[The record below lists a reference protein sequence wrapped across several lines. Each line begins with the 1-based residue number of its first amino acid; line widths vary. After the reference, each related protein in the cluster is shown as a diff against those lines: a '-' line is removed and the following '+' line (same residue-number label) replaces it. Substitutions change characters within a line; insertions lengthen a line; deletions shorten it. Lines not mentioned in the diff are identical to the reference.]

1 MAFNFSVFK
10 VRALSAIVF
19 VLIMLAGLL
28 FNNWSYFAL
37 FLLIQIGC
45 LYEYQK
51 LMRVIF
57 PSYNQISK
65 VHQWGVLVVGLFMM
79 TSLAPTDIILPA
91 AILQKLPPAY
101 QGIGLRW
108 IGLKAMPVAL
118 VLMLVADVFTRKADI
133 RNISIS
139 FFGFIYISISLSLF
153 YAMRG
158 MFLNSAMSMFFPN
171 IELMVPILVIVTV
184 WVNDTMAYIVGSFI
198 GRTPIS
204 PISPKKTWEGTI
216 AGVILSVVIL
226 STVAGQFIPIST
238 KYLYMITI
246 VASVM
251 GNLGDLFE
259 SKLKRLAGV
268 KDSGSMM
275 PGHGGFLD
283 RFDSILFAG
292 PFVWILLQFI
302 F

>member
-10 VRALSAIVF
+10 VRAFSAIVF

-28 FNNWSYFAL
+28 FNSWSYFAL

-51 LMRVIF
+51 LMRIIF
-57 PSYNQISK
+57 PSYHQISK
-65 VHQWGVLVVGLFMM
+65 MHQWGVLVVGLFMM

>member
-1 MAFNFSVFK
+1 
-10 VRALSAIVF
+10 
-19 VLIMLAGLL
+19 
-28 FNNWSYFAL
+28 
-37 FLLIQIGC
+37 
-45 LYEYQK
+45 
-51 LMRVIF
+51 
-57 PSYNQISK
+57 
-65 VHQWGVLVVGLFMM
+65 VLVVGTLMM
-79 TSLAPTDIILPA
+79 TSLAPTDISLPDFIKNILPTNF
-91 AILQKLPPAY
+91 

-118 VLMLVADVFTRKADI
+118 VLMMVADVFARKAEVK
-133 RNISIS
+133 NIAIS

-153 YAMRG
+153 YATRG

-171 IELMVPILVIVTV
+171 IELMVPILIIVTV

-216 AGVILSVVIL
+216 AGIILSVVIL
-226 STVAGQFIPIST
+226 STVAGQYIPIAT
-238 KYLYMITI
+238 KYLYMITF

-251 GNLGDLFE
+251 GNFGDLFE
-259 SKLKRLAGV
+259 SKLKRMAGV

>member
-28 FNNWSYFAL
+28 FNNWSYFVL
-37 FLLIQIGC
+37 FLIIQVGC
-45 LYEYQK
+45 LFEYQK
-51 LMRVIF
+51 LMRAIF
-57 PSYNQISK
+57 PSYAQISK
-65 VHQWGVLVVGLFMM
+65 LHQWGVLVVGILMM
-79 TSLAPTDIILPA
+79 TSLAPTDIVLPA
-91 AILQKLPPAY
+91 FLLKQLPVAY
-101 QGIGLRW
+101 QGIDLRW

-118 VLMLVADVFTRKADI
+118 MLMMVADVFARKAEI
-133 RNISIS
+133 KNVAIS
-139 FFGFIYISISLSLF
+139 FFGLIYISISLSLF
-153 YAMRG
+153 YALRG
-158 MFLNSAMSMFFPN
+158 MFLNSSMSMFFPN

-184 WVNDTMAYIVGSFI
+184 WVNDTMAYLVGSFI

-226 STVAGQFIPIST
+226 SIVAGQYIPISA
-238 KYLYMITI
+238 KYLYLITF

-283 RFDSILFAG
+283 RFDSVLFAG
-292 PFVWILLQFI
+292 PFVWLLLQFI

>member
-28 FNNWSYFAL
+28 INSWSYFSL

-51 LMRVIF
+51 LMRIIF
-57 PSYNQISK
+57 PSYQQISK
-65 VHQWGVLVVGLFMM
+65 MHQWGVLVVGLFMM
-79 TSLAPTDIILPA
+79 TSLAPTDIILPV

-216 AGVILSVVIL
+216 AGVVLSVVIL

>member
-19 VLIMLAGLL
+19 MLIMLAGLL
-28 FNNWSYFAL
+28 FNSWSYFAL

-51 LMRVIF
+51 LMRIIF
-57 PSYNQISK
+57 PSYQQISK
-65 VHQWGVLVVGLFMM
+65 MHQWGVLVVGLFMM

-216 AGVILSVVIL
+216 AGVVLSVVIL

>member
-37 FLLIQIGC
+37 FLVIQLGC
-45 LYEYQK
+45 LFEYQK
-51 LMRVIF
+51 LMRAIF
-57 PSYNQISK
+57 PSYAQISK
-65 VHQWGVLVVGLFMM
+65 VHQWGVLVVGLLMM
-79 TSLAPTDIILPA
+79 MSLAPADLTLPTPL
-91 AILQKLPPAY
+91 LQKLPVAY
-101 QGIGLRW
+101 QGVGLRW
-108 IGLKAMPVAL
+108 IGLKAMPIAL
-118 VLMLVADVFTRKADI
+118 VLMMVADVFTRKAEI
-133 RNISIS
+133 KNLAIS

-158 MFLNSAMSMFFPN
+158 MFLSSPMSMFFPN
-171 IELMVPILVIVTV
+171 VELMVPILVIVTV
-184 WVNDTMAYIVGSFI
+184 WVNDTMAYLVGSFI

-226 STVAGQFIPIST
+226 SIVAGQYIPISA
-238 KYLYMITI
+238 KYLYLITF

-283 RFDSILFAG
+283 RFDSVLFAG
-292 PFVWILLQFI
+292 PFVWLLLQFI

>member
-1 MAFNFSVFK
+1 
-10 VRALSAIVF
+10 
-19 VLIMLAGLL
+19 MLAGLL
-28 FNNWSYFAL
+28 FNSWSYFAL

-51 LMRVIF
+51 LMRIIF
-57 PSYNQISK
+57 PSYQQISK
-65 VHQWGVLVVGLFMM
+65 MHQWGVLVVGLFMM

>member
-28 FNNWSYFAL
+28 FNSWSYFAL

-51 LMRVIF
+51 LMRIIF
-57 PSYNQISK
+57 PSYQQISK
-65 VHQWGVLVVGLFMM
+65 MHQWGVLVVGLFMM
-79 TSLAPTDIILPA
+79 TSLAPTDILLPA

-184 WVNDTMAYIVGSFI
+184 WVNDTIAYIVGSFI

-259 SKLKRLAGV
+259 SKLKRMAGV

-292 PFVWILLQFI
+292 PFIWILLQFI

>member
-1 MAFNFSVFK
+1 M
-10 VRALSAIVF
+10 
-19 VLIMLAGLL
+19 
-28 FNNWSYFAL
+28 
-37 FLLIQIGC
+37 
-45 LYEYQK
+45 
-51 LMRVIF
+51 
-57 PSYNQISK
+57 
-65 VHQWGVLVVGLFMM
+65 HQWGVMVVGLFMM

-101 QGIGLRW
+101 QEIGLRW

-118 VLMLVADVFTRKADI
+118 VLILVADVFTRKADI

-139 FFGFIYISISLSLF
+139 FFGLIYISISLSLF

-216 AGVILSVVIL
+216 AGVVLSVVIL

-238 KYLYMITI
+238 MYLYMITI

>member
-28 FNNWSYFAL
+28 INSWSYFAL

-51 LMRVIF
+51 LMRIIF
-57 PSYNQISK
+57 PSYQQISK
-65 VHQWGVLVVGLFMM
+65 MHQWGVLVVGLFMM

-216 AGVILSVVIL
+216 AGVVLSVVIL

>member
-28 FNNWSYFAL
+28 INSWSYFAL

-51 LMRVIF
+51 LMRIIF
-57 PSYNQISK
+57 PSYQQISK
-65 VHQWGVLVVGLFMM
+65 MHQWGVLVVGLFMM
-79 TSLAPTDIILPA
+79 TSLAPTDIILPV

-101 QGIGLRW
+101 EGIGLRW

-216 AGVILSVVIL
+216 AGVVLSVVIL

-259 SKLKRLAGV
+259 SKLKRMAGV

>member
-28 FNNWSYFAL
+28 FNSWSYFAL

-51 LMRVIF
+51 LMRIIF
-57 PSYNQISK
+57 PSYQQISK
-65 VHQWGVLVVGLFMM
+65 MHQWGVLVVGLFMM

-108 IGLKAMPVAL
+108 IGLKAMPVSL

>member
-19 VLIMLAGLL
+19 VLIMLTGLL

-37 FLLIQIGC
+37 FLVIQVGC

-51 LMRVIF
+51 LMRAIF
-57 PSYNQISK
+57 PSYAQISK
-65 VHQWGVLVVGLFMM
+65 LHQWGVLVVGLLMM
-79 TSLAPTDIILPA
+79 MSLAPADLVLPTFL
-91 AILQKLPPAY
+91 LQKLSVAY
-101 QGIGLRW
+101 QGVGIRW

-118 VLMLVADVFTRKADI
+118 VFMMVADVFARKAEI
-133 RNISIS
+133 KNLAIS

-158 MFLNSAMSMFFPN
+158 MFLSSPMSMFFPN
-171 IELMVPILVIVTV
+171 VELMVPILVIVTV
-184 WVNDTMAYIVGSFI
+184 WVNDTMAYLVGSFI

-226 STVAGQFIPIST
+226 SIVAGQYIPISA
-238 KYLYMITI
+238 KYLYLITFI
-246 VASVM
+246 ASVM

-283 RFDSILFAG
+283 RFDSVLFAG
-292 PFVWILLQFI
+292 PFVWLLLQFI

>member
-28 FNNWSYFAL
+28 FNSWSYFAL

-57 PSYNQISK
+57 PSYQQISK
-65 VHQWGVLVVGLFMM
+65 MHQWGVLVVGLFMM

>member
-19 VLIMLAGLL
+19 VLMMLAGLL
-28 FNNWSYFAL
+28 FNGWSYFAL

-51 LMRVIF
+51 LMRIIF

-65 VHQWGVLVVGLFMM
+65 MHQWGVYLVGILMM
-79 TSLAPTDIILPA
+79 TSLAPTDIVLPTSL
-91 AILQKLPPAY
+91 LQQLPQAY

-118 VLMLVADVFTRKADI
+118 VLMMVADVFTRKADI
-133 RNISIS
+133 KNISIS
-139 FFGFIYISISLSLF
+139 FFGFIYISIGLSLF
-153 YAMRG
+153 YAIRG

-216 AGVILSVVIL
+216 AGIILSVVIL
-226 STVAGQFIPIST
+226 SMIAGQYIPIAT
-238 KYLYMITI
+238 KYLYLITF

>member
-28 FNNWSYFAL
+28 FNNWSYFIL
-37 FLLIQIGC
+37 FLVIQVGC

-51 LMRVIF
+51 LMRAIF

-65 VHQWGVLVVGLFMM
+65 LHQWGVLVVGILMM
-79 TSLAPTDIILPA
+79 TSLAPNDIVLPDAIKKILPA
-91 AILQKLPPAY
+91 SFE
-101 QGIGLRW
+101 GIGLRW

-118 VLMLVADVFTRKADI
+118 VLMMVADMFARKAEVK
-133 RNISIS
+133 NVAIS

-153 YAMRG
+153 FAIRG
-158 MFLNSAMSMFFPN
+158 MFLNSAMAMFFPN
-171 IELMVPILVIVTV
+171 VELMVPILVIVTV
-184 WVNDTMAYIVGSFI
+184 WVNDTMAYIVGSLI

-226 STVAGQFIPIST
+226 STVAGQYIPIAT
-238 KYLYMITI
+238 KYLYMITL
-246 VASVM
+246 VASIM

-283 RFDSILFAG
+283 RFDSVLFAG
-292 PFVWILLQFI
+292 PFVWLLLQFI

>member
-19 VLIMLAGLL
+19 VLIILAGLL
-28 FNNWSYFAL
+28 FNNWSYFVL
-37 FLLIQIGC
+37 FLVIQVGC
-45 LYEYQK
+45 LFEYQK
-51 LMRVIF
+51 LMRAIF
-57 PSYNQISK
+57 PSYTQISK
-65 VHQWGVLVVGLFMM
+65 LHQWGVIVVGVLMM
-79 TSLAPTDIILPA
+79 TSLAPIDIALPA
-91 AILQKLPPAY
+91 MIKNALPKAY
-101 QGIGLRW
+101 QGIDVRW

-118 VLMLVADVFTRKADI
+118 MLMMVADVFARKAEI
-133 RNISIS
+133 KNVAIS
-139 FFGFIYISISLSLF
+139 FFGLIYISISLSLF
-153 YAMRG
+153 YAIRG
-158 MFLNSAMSMFFPN
+158 MFLNSSMSMFFPN

-184 WVNDTMAYIVGSFI
+184 WVNDTMAYLVGSFI

-226 STVAGQFIPIST
+226 SIVAGQYIPISA
-238 KYLYMITI
+238 KYLYLITF

-283 RFDSILFAG
+283 RFDSVLFAG
-292 PFVWILLQFI
+292 PFVWLLLQFI

>member
-1 MAFNFSVFK
+1 MAFNFSIFK

-37 FLLIQIGC
+37 FVLIQVGC

-51 LMRVIF
+51 LMRIIF

-65 VHQWGVLVVGLFMM
+65 VHQWGVLVVGTLMM
-79 TSLAPTDIILPA
+79 TSLAPTDIVLPDF
-91 AILQKLPPAY
+91 IKNSLPIAY
-101 QGIGLRW
+101 QEIGLRW

-118 VLMLVADVFTRKADI
+118 VLMMVADVFARKAEI
-133 RNISIS
+133 KNIAIS
-139 FFGFIYISISLSLF
+139 FFGFIYITISLSLF

-171 IELMVPILVIVTV
+171 IELMVPILVIATV

-216 AGVILSVVIL
+216 AGIILSVVIL
-226 STVAGQFIPIST
+226 SIVAGQYIPIAT
-238 KYLYMITI
+238 KYLYMITF

>member
-28 FNNWSYFAL
+28 FNSWSYFAL

-51 LMRVIF
+51 LMRIIF
-57 PSYNQISK
+57 PSYQQISK
-65 VHQWGVLVVGLFMM
+65 MHQWGVLVVGLFMM
-79 TSLAPTDIILPA
+79 TSLAPTDIILPV

-101 QGIGLRW
+101 EGIGLRW

-216 AGVILSVVIL
+216 AGVVLSVVIL

>member
-19 VLIMLAGLL
+19 VVIMLAGLL
-28 FNNWSYFAL
+28 FNHWSYFIL
-37 FLLIQIGC
+37 FLAIQVGC
-45 LYEYQK
+45 LLEYQK
-51 LMRVIF
+51 LMRAIF
-57 PSYNQISK
+57 PSYAQISK
-65 VHQWGVLVVGLFMM
+65 LHQWGVIVVGILMM
-79 TSLAPTDIILPA
+79 MSLAPIDIVLPA
-91 AILQKLPPAY
+91 MIKNMLPKVY
-101 QGIGLRW
+101 QGIDIRW

-118 VLMLVADVFTRKADI
+118 VLMMVADVFARKAEI
-133 RNISIS
+133 KNLAIS

-153 YAMRG
+153 FAIRG
-158 MFLNSAMSMFFPN
+158 MFLNSMMAMFIPN

-184 WVNDTMAYIVGSFI
+184 WVNDTMAYLVGSFI

-226 STVAGQFIPIST
+226 SIVAGQYIPIAA
-238 KYLYMITI
+238 KYLYLITF

-283 RFDSILFAG
+283 RFDSVLFAG

>member
-28 FNNWSYFAL
+28 LNSWSYFAL

-51 LMRVIF
+51 LMRIIF

-65 VHQWGVLVVGLFMM
+65 MHQWGVFVVGILMM
-79 TSLAPTDIILPA
+79 TSLAPTDIVLPDL
-91 AILQKLPPAY
+91 IKNLLPTNF
-101 QGIGLRW
+101 QEISLRW

-118 VLMLVADVFTRKADI
+118 VLMMVADVFARKADI
-133 RNISIS
+133 KNISIS
-139 FFGFIYISISLSLF
+139 FFGFIYISIGLSLF

-171 IELMVPILVIVTV
+171 IDLMVPILVIVTV

-216 AGVILSVVIL
+216 AGVLLSVVIL
-226 STVAGQFIPIST
+226 SMIAGQYIPIAT
-238 KYLYMITI
+238 KYLYLITF

>member
-28 FNNWSYFAL
+28 INSWSYFAL

-51 LMRVIF
+51 LMRIIF
-57 PSYNQISK
+57 PSYQQISK
-65 VHQWGVLVVGLFMM
+65 MHQWGVLVVGLFMM
-79 TSLAPTDIILPA
+79 TSLAPTDILLPA

-259 SKLKRLAGV
+259 SKLKRMAGV

>member
-19 VLIMLAGLL
+19 VLIMLTGLL

-51 LMRVIF
+51 LMPIIF

-65 VHQWGVLVVGLFMM
+65 LHQWGVLVVGTLMM
-79 TSLAPTDIILPA
+79 TSLAPTDIVLPDFIKNILPTNF
-91 AILQKLPPAY
+91 

-118 VLMLVADVFTRKADI
+118 VLMMVADVFARKADVK
-133 RNISIS
+133 NISIS

-216 AGVILSVVIL
+216 AGIILSVVIL
-226 STVAGQFIPIST
+226 STIAGQFIPIST

>member
-28 FNNWSYFAL
+28 FNNWSYFIL
-37 FLLIQIGC
+37 FLVIQVGC

-51 LMRVIF
+51 LMRAIF

-65 VHQWGVLVVGLFMM
+65 LHQWGVLVVGILMM
-79 TSLAPTDIILPA
+79 ISLAPNDIVLPDAIKKILPA
-91 AILQKLPPAY
+91 SFE
-101 QGIGLRW
+101 GIGLRW

-118 VLMLVADVFTRKADI
+118 VLMMVADVFVRKADI
-133 RNISIS
+133 KNVAIS

-153 YAMRG
+153 FAIRG

-171 IELMVPILVIVTV
+171 VELMVPILVIVTV
-184 WVNDTMAYIVGSFI
+184 WVNDTMAYIVGSLI

-226 STVAGQFIPIST
+226 STVAGQYIPIAT
-238 KYLYMITI
+238 KYLYMITL
-246 VASVM
+246 VASIM

-268 KDSGSMM
+268 KDRGSMM

-283 RFDSILFAG
+283 RFDSVLFAG
-292 PFVWILLQFI
+292 PFVWLLLQFI

>member
-28 FNNWSYFAL
+28 FNNWSYFVL
-37 FLLIQIGC
+37 FLVIQVGC
-45 LYEYQK
+45 LFEYQK
-51 LMRVIF
+51 LMRAIF

-65 VHQWGVLVVGLFMM
+65 LHQWGALAVGILMM
-79 TSLAPTDIILPA
+79 TSLAPNDIALPA
-91 AILQKLPPAY
+91 FLLQKLPVAY

-118 VLMLVADVFTRKADI
+118 VLMMVADVFARRADVK
-133 RNISIS
+133 NVAIS

-153 YAMRG
+153 YAIRG

-184 WVNDTMAYIVGSFI
+184 WVNDTMAYIVGSLI

-226 STVAGQFIPIST
+226 STIAGQYIPIAT
-238 KYLYMITI
+238 KYLYMITL
-246 VASVM
+246 VASIM

-283 RFDSILFAG
+283 RFDSVLFAG
-292 PFVWILLQFI
+292 PFVWLLLQFI

>member
-28 FNNWSYFAL
+28 FNSWSYFAL

-51 LMRVIF
+51 LMCIIF
-57 PSYNQISK
+57 PSYQQISK
-65 VHQWGVLVVGLFMM
+65 MHQWGVLVVGLFMM

-108 IGLKAMPVAL
+108 IGLKAMPVVL

-216 AGVILSVVIL
+216 AGVVLSVVIL

>member
-28 FNNWSYFAL
+28 FNNWSYFTL

-51 LMRVIF
+51 LMRIIF

-65 VHQWGVLVVGLFMM
+65 MHQWGVFLVGILMM
-79 TSLAPTDIILPA
+79 TSLAPTDIVLPST
-91 AILQKLPPAY
+91 ILQKLPQAY
-101 QGIGLRW
+101 QGIGLKW

-118 VLMLVADVFTRKADI
+118 VLMMVADVFARKADI
-133 RNISIS
+133 KNIAIS

-216 AGVILSVVIL
+216 AGVLLSVVIL
-226 STVAGQFIPIST
+226 SMIAGQYIPIAT
-238 KYLYMITI
+238 KYLYLITF

>member
-19 VLIMLAGLL
+19 VMIMLAGLL
-28 FNNWSYFAL
+28 FHNWSYFAL
-37 FLLIQIGC
+37 FLLIQMGC

-51 LMRVIF
+51 LMRIIF
-57 PSYNQISK
+57 PSYHQISK
-65 VHQWGVLVVGLFMM
+65 IHQWGVLVLGTLMM
-79 TSLAPTDIILPA
+79 TSLAPTDIVLPDF
-91 AILQKLPPAY
+91 IKNSLPLAY

-108 IGLKAMPVAL
+108 IALKALPVGL
-118 VLMLVADVFTRKADI
+118 VLMMVADVFARKAEI
-133 RNISIS
+133 KNIAIS

-153 YAMRG
+153 YAIRG

-171 IELMVPILVIVTV
+171 IELMVPILVIMTV

-216 AGVILSVVIL
+216 AGIILSVVIL
-226 STVAGQFIPIST
+226 STVAGQFIPIAT

-259 SKLKRLAGV
+259 SKLKRMAGV

>member
-28 FNNWSYFAL
+28 FNSWSYFAL
-37 FLLIQIGC
+37 FLLILIGC
-45 LYEYQK
+45 LYEYQN

-57 PSYNQISK
+57 PSYQQISK
-65 VHQWGVLVVGLFMM
+65 MHQWGVLVVGLFMM

-108 IGLKAMPVAL
+108 IGLKAMPVSL

-226 STVAGQFIPIST
+226 STIAGQFIPIAT

>member
-28 FNNWSYFAL
+28 FNSWSYFAL

-51 LMRVIF
+51 LMRIIF
-57 PSYNQISK
+57 PSYQQISK
-65 VHQWGVLVVGLFMM
+65 MHQWGVMVVGLFMM

-101 QGIGLRW
+101 QEIGLRW

-118 VLMLVADVFTRKADI
+118 VLILVADVFTRKADI

-139 FFGFIYISISLSLF
+139 FFGLIYISISLSLF

-216 AGVILSVVIL
+216 AGVVLSVVIL

-238 KYLYMITI
+238 MYLYMITI